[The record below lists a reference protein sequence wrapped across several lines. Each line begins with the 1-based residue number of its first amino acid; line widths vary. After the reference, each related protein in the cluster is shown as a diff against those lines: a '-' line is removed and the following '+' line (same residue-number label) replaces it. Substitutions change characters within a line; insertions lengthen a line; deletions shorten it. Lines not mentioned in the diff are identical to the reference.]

1 LWRRRG
7 SADPTA
13 PTHISW
19 GEETY
24 VRSLAL
30 ALLALAALAYA
41 EAAVAVYLDG
51 AIDGTAVSLVQKAL
65 ADAEARGAPLV
76 VVLNTY
82 GGYLAP
88 MDKIVEMLINAK
100 TPVYAY
106 VPPGAKAVSA
116 GAFIAMAAPKI
127 YMAPTAQIG
136 AAEPRPPDPKVVN
149 YAAARMRSLAEA
161 KWNDSRVDVA
171 VSFVTQN
178 RVLTGREAIELGIA
192 EPPPQWTFLAEHRRD
207 PLAQLINALSDPTI
221 LIALMALGAVL
232 IAYEL
237 FIAGFQGAGVLGGVL
252 IALALYLLGQLGAEW
267 LWAALALGGA
277 ALIAAEMLTG
287 HGALAL
293 TGTVLLAAALY
304 MAAAGQP
311 YNQTQAAAYAAA
323 GIMAT
328 AAVALAYLGYKVRQA
343 LRRRPQ
349 DYTTQ
354 LIGAVGVAK
363 TPISP
368 GKPGVVYAA
377 GEEWTAEA
385 DEEIPQGAK
394 VIITAIEGLTLKV
407 KKHQQPS

>member
-1 LWRRRG
+1 VK
-7 SADPTA
+7 P
-13 PTHISW
+13 
-19 GEETY
+19 
-24 VRSLAL
+24 LAL
-30 ALLALAALAYA
+30 ALLAVAALAYA
-41 EAAVAVYLDG
+41 EAVVAVYLDG

-116 GAFIAMAAPKI
+116 GAFMAMAAPKI

-149 YAAARMRSLAEA
+149 YAAARMRSLAQA

-171 VSFVTQN
+171 ASFVTQN

-207 PLAQLINALSDPTI
+207 PLAQLINALSDLTI

-237 FIAGFQGAGVLGGVL
+237 LTAGFQGAGVLGGVL
-252 IALALYLLGQLGAEW
+252 IVLALYLLGQLGAEW
-267 LWAALALGGA
+267 L
-277 ALIAAEMLTG
+277 
-287 HGALAL
+287 
-293 TGTVLLAAALY
+293 
-304 MAAAGQP
+304 
-311 YNQTQAAAYAAA
+311 
-323 GIMAT
+323 
-328 AAVALAYLGYKVRQA
+328 
-343 LRRRPQ
+343 
-349 DYTTQ
+349 
-354 LIGAVGVAK
+354 
-363 TPISP
+363 
-368 GKPGVVYAA
+368 
-377 GEEWTAEA
+377 
-385 DEEIPQGAK
+385 
-394 VIITAIEGLTLKV
+394 
-407 KKHQQPS
+407 

>member
-1 LWRRRG
+1 MR
-7 SADPTA
+7 P
-13 PTHISW
+13 
-19 GEETY
+19 
-24 VRSLAL
+24 LAL
-30 ALLALAALAYA
+30 ALLAVAALAYA
-41 EAAVAVYLDG
+41 EAVVAVYLDG

-65 ADAEARGAPLV
+65 ADAEAQGAPLV

-116 GAFIAMAAPKI
+116 GAFIAMAARKI

-149 YAAARMRSLAEA
+149 YAAARMRSLAQA

-171 VSFVTQN
+171 TSFVTQN
-178 RVLTGREAIELGIA
+178 RVLTGREAVELGIA

-207 PLAQLINALSDPTI
+207 PLAQLINALSDPI
-221 LIALMALGAVL
+221 MLIILMALGAVL
-232 IAYEL
+232 IAYEVL
-237 FIAGFQGAGVLGGVL
+237 TAGFQGAGVLGGVL

-293 TGTVLLAAALY
+293 TGTALLAAALY
-304 MAAAGQP
+304 MAATGQP
-311 YNQTQAAAYAAA
+311 YHQTQTAAYAAA

-328 AAVALAYLGYKVRQA
+328 AAVALAYLGHKVRQA

-363 TPISP
+363 TPIAP

-394 VIITAIEGLTLKV
+394 VTITAIEGLTLKV

>member
-1 LWRRRG
+1 
-7 SADPTA
+7 
-13 PTHISW
+13 
-19 GEETY
+19 
-24 VRSLAL
+24 VR
-30 ALLALAALAYA
+30 LLALFLLTVAALAYA
-41 EAAVAVYLDG
+41 EAVVAVYLDG
-51 AIDGTAVSLVQKAL
+51 AIDGTAVSLVQRAL

-116 GAFIAMAAPKI
+116 GAFIAMAARKI

-149 YAAARMRSLAEA
+149 YATARMRSLAQA
-161 KWNDSRVDVA
+161 KWNDSRIDVA

-237 FIAGFQGAGVLGGVL
+237 LTAGFQGAGVLGGVL

-277 ALIAAEMLTG
+277 VLIAAEMLTG

-293 TGTVLLAAALY
+293 TGTALLPAALY
-304 MAAAGQP
+304 MAAPGQP
-311 YNQTQAAAYAAA
+311 YHQTQAAAYAAA
-323 GIMAT
+323 GILAT

-349 DYTTQ
+349 VYTTQ

-363 TPISP
+363 TPIAP

-394 VIITAIEGLTLKV
+394 VTITAIEGLTLKV
-407 KKHQQPS
+407 KKYQQPSLTPQPKRPHH